1 MLKSGVTQRGGPIYS
16 NGPRAASRHAAQA
29 TTFERSSPDIRVR
42 QSLTSIAAT
51 VLIATACP
59 GAPAQQ
65 ASPAASATADDPA
78 VRPLRF
84 GDADRLLVERNRPV
98 RLARSAVE
106 IASAEIRR
114 VDVLPNPVLSGQVSN
129 TVAGQYRVRESDR
142 LARIEQTFERGGKRE
157 LRREFAEQARRA
169 AVFDLAETVR
179 QQRTALAGA
188 YFELAARQ
196 RLVGIAR
203 DVAAG
208 YTRLLDAAERRR
220 RAGDLAAVDVS
231 RLRVEAS
238 RADSDARAAEAEQL
252 QARLALAAL
261 LALETEA
268 GALVAADDLPDTVDG
283 DRLPG
288 DSAAA
293 PDLTPARD
301 AAALSARADVLAA
314 AQRARAAEQ
323 AVRLA
328 QAQRTRDVTVGLQTE
343 RVPAFGGN
351 VYGVTA
357 SVPLFL
363 NNDFGGDIARA
374 SAELEQARED
384 EGKIRAA
391 ARSDIDRARAQLALS
406 RDQLS
411 RILSTTLPQ
420 ANRAVEAIEFA
431 FTRGAA
437 TLTDLF
443 DARRQW
449 AAVRTDAVGAQRDFA
464 RALATMRLALSTE
477 ETR

>member
-1 MLKSGVTQRGGPIYS
+1 MHQ
-16 NGPRAASRHAAQA
+16 
-29 TTFERSSPDIRVR
+29 FRS
-42 QSLTSIAAT
+42 SIAAT
-51 VLIATACP
+51 LLIATACLS
-59 GAPAQQ
+59 AHAQPT
-65 ASPAASATADDPA
+65 SPAAAATDDPA
-78 VRPLRF
+78 GRSLRF
-84 GDADRLLVERNRPV
+84 ADADRLLVERNRPV

-114 VDVLPNPVLSGQVSN
+114 VDVLPNPVLSAQMSN
-129 TVAGQYRVRESDR
+129 TIAGQYRVRESDR

-157 LRREFAEQARRA
+157 LRREFAERARRA
-169 AVFDLAETVR
+169 AAFDLAETLR

-196 RLVGIAR
+196 RLVAIAR

-238 RADSDARAAEAEQL
+238 RADSAARAAEAEQL
-252 QARLALAAL
+252 QAQLALAAL
-261 LALETEA
+261 LALEAEA
-268 GALVAADDLPDTVDG
+268 GTLMAADELPDNVDG

-288 DSAAA
+288 DGPAV
-293 PDLTPARD
+293 PDLTPVRD
-301 AAALSARADVLAA
+301 PAALSARADILAA
-314 AQRARAAEQ
+314 DQRTRAAEQ
-323 AVRLA
+323 SVRLA
-328 QAQRTRDVTVGLQTE
+328 RSQRTRDVTVGLQTE

-374 SAELEQARED
+374 SAELDQARED
-384 EGKIRAA
+384 EGRIRAG
-391 ARSDIDRARAQLALS
+391 ARSDIDRARAQLGLA

-411 RILSTTLPQ
+411 RILATTLPQ
-420 ANRAVEAIEFA
+420 ATRAVEGIEFA

-449 AAVRTDAVGAQRDFA
+449 AAVRTDAVAAQRDFA
-464 RALATMRLALSTE
+464 RALAAMRLALSTE
-477 ETR
+477 EPR